1 MSRLLARRHAWQAI
15 LVALSVTLAV
25 MWIPYLSLLG
35 WPLLLGSTLAHE
47 LGHGLT
53 ALMLGARFESL
64 DLYADGSG
72 VAAYRAAFG
81 RSQIALVAAAGLL
94 GPPLASFLLFLS
106 GRNSRASH
114 IGLGAVGVLLA
125 LVAVLWAGNLLTIVF
140 CGVLAGLLLLAAF
153 FSGARLCQVLVVF
166 MAVQL
171 GLASFSRADYLFT
184 DSARTGQGVMLSD
197 VGQIA
202 AAWWLPYWVW
212 GGLLALI
219 TAALL
224 LGGIWSFVRA
234 LR

>member
-15 LVALSVTLAV
+15 LIALTLSIAL
-25 MWIPYLSLLG
+25 MWIPQLALLG

-53 ALMLGARFESL
+53 ALLLGGRFESL

-72 VAAYRAAFG
+72 VAAYRAAFS
-81 RSQIALVAAAGLL
+81 RSEIAIVAAAGLL
-94 GPPLASFLLFLS
+94 GPPLASFALFLS
-106 GRNSRASH
+106 GRNSRSSH
-114 IGLGAVGVLLA
+114 IGLGLLGLLLA
-125 LVAVLWAGNLLTIVF
+125 VVALWWAGNLLTIVF
-140 CGVLAGLLLLAAF
+140 CGALAALLILAAI
-153 FSGARLCQVLVVF
+153 FSNARLCQVLTVF

-171 GLASFSRADYLFT
+171 SLASFSRADYLFT
-184 DSARTGQGVMLSD
+184 ESARTGQGVMLSD

-212 GGLLALI
+212 GGLLVLF

-224 LGGIWSFVRA
+224 IAGVWGFVRA

>member
-1 MSRLLARRHAWQAI
+1 MSRLLARRQAWQSI
-15 LVALSVTLAV
+15 ALALGLTLALI
-25 MWIPYLSLLG
+25 WIPQLYWVG

-47 LGHGLT
+47 LGHGLA
-53 ALMLGARFESL
+53 ALALGGRFESL

-81 RSQIALVAAAGLL
+81 RSEIALVAAAGLL

-106 GRNSRASH
+106 GRNSRSSH
-114 IGLGAVGVLLA
+114 IGLGLLGSVLA
-125 LVAVLWAGNLLTIVF
+125 TVAVLWAANLLTVIY
-140 CGVLAGLLLLAAF
+140 CAVLAAMLLLAAF
-153 FSGARLCQVLVVF
+153 FSSPRVCQVITVF

-171 GLASFSRADYLFT
+171 GLASFNRADYLFT
-184 DSARTGQGVMLSD
+184 ESARTGQGVMLSD

-212 GGLLALI
+212 GALLAAATGLLLI
-219 TAALL
+219 
-224 LGGIWSFVRA
+224 GGIWGFVRA